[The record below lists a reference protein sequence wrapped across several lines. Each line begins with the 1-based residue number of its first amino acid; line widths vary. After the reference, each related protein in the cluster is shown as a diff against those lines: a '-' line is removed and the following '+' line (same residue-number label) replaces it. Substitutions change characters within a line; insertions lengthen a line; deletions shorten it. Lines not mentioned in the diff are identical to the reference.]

1 MPSLRKGCYMRV
13 IYDLTATPIPKL
25 QLNSGFNGTLFLCRV
40 GIKFVMMKLGQVGRL
55 RRICG
60 ACD

>member
-1 MPSLRKGCYMRV
+1 MPLLRKACYMRV

-40 GIKFVMMKLGQVGRL
+40 GIKFVMMKLGQVRRL
-55 RRICG
+55 
-60 ACD
+60 